1 MNDTLQRFLFDEL
14 AVRGEL
20 VHLDASWK
28 AITEHKDYPEPV
40 RRLLGEALAA
50 TLLLSATLKFKGSL
64 TLQLTGNGP
73 VSMLVVEATATRTLR
88 GIAHWQGEVPEKG
101 LQAMLGKG
109 GLVITIDPGEGRERY
124 QGIVELSGD
133 SLADALDNYL
143 ERSEQLATRMWLS
156 VQGGRVAGLLLQKL
170 PSESP
175 DEDGWNRV
183 TQLGQTVTSGE
194 LLELEPMEV
203 IHRLFHEEDVRVFES
218 EPVSFRCTCSRERVA
233 NALRSLGHAE
243 VMAIIAEQEMVEVN
257 CEFCNRSYRFDAVDA
272 EQLFSENPPPD
283 IRPTQH

>member
-20 VHLDASWK
+20 IHLDASWK
-28 AITEHKDYPEPV
+28 AVLEHKDYPEPV

-50 TLLLSATLKFKGSL
+50 TMLLSATLKFQGSL

-73 VSMLVVEATATRTLR
+73 VSMLVVEATAARTLR
-88 GIAHWQGEVPEKG
+88 GIAHWEGEVPETG

-109 GLVITIDPGEGRERY
+109 GLVITIDPGEGKERY
-124 QGIVELSGD
+124 QGIVELTGD

-143 ERSEQLATRMWLS
+143 ERSEQLETRMWLT
-156 VQGGRVAGLLLQKL
+156 VKGDKVAGLLLQKL
-170 PSESP
+170 PAESH

-183 TQLGQTVTSGE
+183 SHLGETITSGE
-194 LLELEPMEV
+194 LLDLEAMEV

-218 EPVSFRCTCSRERVA
+218 EPVSFRCSCSRGRVA
-233 NALRSLGHAE
+233 NALRSLGRAE
-243 VMAIIAEQEMVEVN
+243 VMDMIQEKGEVSVN
-257 CEFCNRSYRFDAVDA
+257 CEFCNRNYSFDAVDV
-272 EQLFSENPPPD
+272 EHLFSEIPSSPIP
-283 IRPTQH
+283 PTQH